1 MRCCGKGPRISR
13 LNWRNPVTKRII
25 KAGLCLMRGGKVLL
39 ARSEGGPHFQ
49 IPGGK
54 IEPGETDV
62 QALVRETREEL
73 ALSLDP
79 EEVSYLGTFTALA
92 AGRTDALVEVRLF
105 EARID
110 AEPQA
115 SSEIAELIWQDPA
128 DPTVACS
135 DVVSLHILP
144 FLARCSQGTG
154 DTDA

>member
-79 EEVSYLGTFTALA
+79 EEVSYLGTFTAPA
-92 AGRTDALVEVRLF
+92 AGRTSGAHFHRRAG
-105 EARID
+105 ARGRRFRGD
-110 AEPQA
+110 PRRC
-115 SSEIAELIWQDPA
+115 DPA
-128 DPTVACS
+128 
-135 DVVSLHILP
+135 
-144 FLARCSQGTG
+144 G
-154 DTDA
+154 